1 MTYDEAIQ
9 VMQDARLHCPAL
21 VCYGDSY
28 HVFSRTRLLGSGN
41 SYEAALT
48 AAKLLPRK
56 PRRAFDAVLFNAVGV
71 QVVRGNLPVCTAR
84 TPNMALRIA
93 HALNRYTPNDRGF

>member
-9 VMQDARLHCPAL
+9 VMQDARVHRPSL
-21 VCYGDSY
+21 VRYGDSY
-28 HVFSRTRLLGSGN
+28 HAFSRTQLLGSGD
-41 SYEAALT
+41 SYEAALI

-56 PRRAFDAVLFNAVGV
+56 PRRAFEAVLFSAVGMK
-71 QVVRGNLPVCTAR
+71 VVRGNLPVCTAR

-93 HALNRYTPNDRGF
+93 HALNAYTPNDRGF